1 MAIRKITRCDRRAC
15 RSDPPVTIDS
25 LEVDWL
31 AVEMR
36 HLAALEEIATQRSF
50 GRAASRLGYTQ
61 SAVSGQV
68 ATLEKIV
75 GRRLLHRARGAES
88 VRPTPAGEVLLRH
101 GAAIADQLRRARDDI
116 AALAE
121 GRAGRLRVGITQSVG
136 RLVVPPVVRAFA
148 QDAPGVHV
156 ELAEQKGGGI
166 VLERLLDG
174 SIDVAF
180 TALPLQSSQ
189 LLAAPLHRE
198 DYRVVAPRGHRL
210 DTGAPVSLT
219 ELAGERLIFL
229 GQCPSRL
236 LVERRLG
243 RAGVDTR
250 DALLLDEGA
259 TVGALVAAGVGI
271 AVVPTLAVA
280 PSPALAELEL
290 APALPPRVVALAWPQ
305 ERLSPTSRRFVAVAQ
320 RVAAPLAALAPR
332 AAPG

>member
-1 MAIRKITRCDRRAC
+1 
-15 RSDPPVTIDS
+15 
-25 LEVDWL
+25 VDWL

-36 HLAALEEIATQRSF
+36 HLAALEEIASQRSF
-50 GRAASRLGYTQ
+50 GRAARNLGYTQ

-121 GRAGRLRVGITQSVG
+121 GRAGRLRVGISQSVG
-136 RLVVPPVVRAFA
+136 RLVLPSVVQAFA

-156 ELAEQKGGGI
+156 ELAEQKGGAF

-180 TALPLQSSQ
+180 TALPLQSPE

-198 DYRVVAPRGHRL
+198 DYRVVVPRGHRL
-210 DTGAPVSLT
+210 DGDRPV
-219 ELAGERLIFL
+219 ELASLAGDRLVFL
-229 GQCPSRL
+229 AHCPSRI
-236 LVERRLG
+236 LVERRLA
-243 RAGVDTR
+243 RAGIDTR
-250 DALLLDEGA
+250 DALLLDDGA
-259 TVGALVAAGVGI
+259 TVAALVAAGVGI
-271 AVVPTLAVA
+271 AVVPALTVA
-280 PSPALAELEL
+280 PSPAVAELEL
-290 APALPPRVVALAWPQ
+290 APPLPPRVVALAWQ
-305 ERLSPTSRRFVAVAQ
+305 REQLSPTTRRFVAVAQ
-320 RVAAPLAALAPR
+320 RVAAPLAALSPSR